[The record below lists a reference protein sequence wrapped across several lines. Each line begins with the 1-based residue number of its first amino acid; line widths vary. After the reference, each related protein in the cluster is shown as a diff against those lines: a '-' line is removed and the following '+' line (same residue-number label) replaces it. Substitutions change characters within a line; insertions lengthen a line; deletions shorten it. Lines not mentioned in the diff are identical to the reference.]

1 MKEDEWKGDWL
12 VEAIQEKVN
21 QEQVDMMSEMLYSF
35 ASFFKG

>member
-12 VEAIQEKVN
+12 VEVVQEKVIQEKV
-21 QEQVDMMSEMLYSF
+21 DMVSDMLYSF